1 MTEAPVRYL
10 ANATRGVRSFDI
22 HHDTDPVQG
31 DAPYEDPFWLAREWL
46 PANADPDRP
55 QVTLS
60 TIDPDGFPDARTVLM
75 TEFDDEGFFFH
86 TDAESRKVRHL
97 ALNPRASL
105 VVLWPEFTRQL
116 TIQGLAEV
124 APQDEIA
131 AAFVRRSEYLKQLA
145 WLNTADYAQRPL
157 EERREL
163 WARFAAEHARYPQ
176 PASWVGFKLRP
187 LRMTFWVS
195 NPDAASRRL
204 EYRRD
209 GDAWTRTYLPG

>member
-1 MTEAPVRYL
+1 MTGRL
-10 ANATRGVRSFDI
+10 ANATRGIRAFEI
-22 HHDTDPVQG
+22 EHDTDPVQG
-31 DAPYEDPFWLAREWL
+31 DAPFEDPFLLASHWL
-46 PANADPDRP
+46 PANTDPDRP

-60 TIDPDGFPDARTVLM
+60 TVDPDGFPDARTVLL
-75 TEFDDEGFFFH
+75 TEYDDEGFFFH
-86 TDAESRKVRHL
+86 TDAESRKVRDL

-116 TIQGLAEV
+116 TVQGLAEV

-131 AAFVRRSEYLKQLA
+131 AAFVRRSDYLKQLA
-145 WLNTADYAQRPL
+145 WLNTAEYAQRPL
-157 EERREL
+157 EERRDT
-163 WARFAAEHARYPQ
+163 WTRFSAEHARYPQ

-204 EYRRD
+204 EYRRTEV
-209 GDAWTRTYLPG
+209 GWSRTYLPG